1 MTAQEKDAL
10 LDRLSTDP
18 KILGGQVCV
27 RGTRI
32 PVTLILDALAAGET
46 IEDLLR
52 GYPTLTR
59 DDVQAALAYGAKL
72 AHERI
77 LPLART
83 S

>member
-1 MTAQEKDAL
+1 MNDRNE
-10 LDRLSTDP
+10 LDYLDYLQTDP
-18 KILGGQVCV
+18 EICGGQVCI

-32 PVTLILDALAAGET
+32 PAALILDALAGGDT

-59 DDVQAALAYGAKL
+59 EGVNAALAYAAQL
-72 AHERI
+72 ARERI

-83 S
+83 

>member
-10 LDRLSTDP
+10 LERLDADP
-18 KILGGQVCV
+18 AILGGLVCV
-27 RGTRI
+27 KGTRI
-32 PVTLILDALAAGET
+32 SVALILDALAAGET

-59 DDVQAALAYGAKL
+59 DDVCAALVYGAKL
-72 AHERI
+72 AHERV
-77 LPLART
+77 LPLTRP

>member
-1 MTAQEKDAL
+1 MTAQGKDAL
-10 LDRLSTDP
+10 LERLNADP
-18 KILGGQVCV
+18 AILGGVVCV

-59 DDVQAALAYGAKL
+59 DDVYAALTYGAKL

-77 LPLART
+77 LPLTRP

>member
-10 LDRLSTDP
+10 LERLNADP
-18 KILGGQVCV
+18 TVLGGQMCI

-46 IEDLLR
+46 VEDLLR

-59 DDVQAALAYGAKL
+59 DDVYAALAYGAKL

-77 LPLART
+77 LPLTRP

>member
-10 LDRLSTDP
+10 LERLNADP
-18 KILGGQVCV
+18 TVLGGQMCI

-46 IEDLLR
+46 FEDLLR

-59 DDVQAALAYGAKL
+59 DDLYAALAYGAKL

-77 LPLART
+77 LPLTRP

>member
-1 MTAQEKDAL
+1 MTAAEMEAL
-10 LDRLSTDP
+10 LDRLQADP
-18 KILGGQVCV
+18 KILGGQMCIK
-27 RGTRI
+27 GTRI
-32 PVTLILDALAAGET
+32 PVTLILDALAAGDT
-46 IEDLLR
+46 IDDLLR

-77 LPLART
+77 LPLVRT

>member
-1 MTAQEKDAL
+1 MLDDRQREGCPKD
-10 LDRLSTDP
+10 
-18 KILGGQVCV
+18 
-27 RGTRI
+27 TRI
-32 PVTLILDALAAGET
+32 PVTLILDALAVGDNV
-46 IEDLLR
+46 EDLLH

-59 DDVQAALAYGAKL
+59 QDIAAALAYGAKL

>member
-1 MTAQEKDAL
+1 MTAAEMEAL
-10 LDRLSTDP
+10 LDRLQADP
-18 KILGGQVCV
+18 AICGGQVCIK
-27 RGTRI
+27 GTRI
-32 PVTLILDALAAGET
+32 PVTLILDALAAGDSAE
-46 IEDLLR
+46 ELLR

-59 DDVQAALAYGAKL
+59 DDIAAALAYGAKL